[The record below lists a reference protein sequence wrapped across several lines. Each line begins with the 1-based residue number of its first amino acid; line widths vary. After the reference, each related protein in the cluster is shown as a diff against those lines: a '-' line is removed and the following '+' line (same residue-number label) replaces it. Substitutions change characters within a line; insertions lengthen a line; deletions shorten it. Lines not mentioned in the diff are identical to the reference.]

1 MRWLLLGFGEVG
13 SCFAEALR
21 VAGDPVRVYVRRPD
35 AISARGEALGVELA
49 SQPHG
54 HDADVVLSCV
64 WAGAAEDVARQAAG
78 TAAAYVDA
86 TNAGIAATERMAAS
100 VAGFHKAAIL
110 APVARHG
117 ARTPMLLAGPRADEL
132 AAALNERGFNVRA
145 VGPEPRQ
152 AAAIK
157 ILRSVAT
164 KCIVALLHDM
174 QAAAARY
181 GVEDQVLESAGEFFA
196 TEPFADLAR
205 TLLRQSG
212 LHAERLAGEM
222 DEVAE
227 ALRVAGVSERVPD
240 LAREVFR
247 EIAAKGGLT

>member
-1 MRWLLLGFGEVG
+1 MRWAIIGYGEVG
-13 SCFAEALR
+13 SRFAEALR
-21 VAGDPVRVYVRRPD
+21 RGGHEVRAYARHPRAELTPTLAAALDGAG
-35 AISARGEALGVELA
+35 AI
-49 SQPHG
+49 
-54 HDADVVLSCV
+54 LSCV
-64 WAGAAEDVARQAAG
+64 LASAAEEVASQACTGSAP
-78 TAAAYVDA
+78 YVDVTNVGIEA
-86 TNAGIAATERMAAS
+86 TQRLSALP
-100 VAGFHKAAIL
+100 GFHKGAIL

-117 ARTPMLLAGPRADEL
+117 AGSPMLLAGPQAGEL
-132 AAALNERGFNVRA
+132 AAALNQAGFNVRA

-174 QAAAARY
+174 QTAAAAY
-181 GVEDQVLESAGEFFA
+181 GVEDGVLESAGEFFG
-196 TEPFADLAR
+196 TEPFAELAR

-222 DEVAE
+222 DEIAE
-227 ALRVAGVSERVPD
+227 ALRLAGVSERVPD

-247 EIAAKGGLT
+247 EIAAMRS